1 MMSVAALLTGKVSGE
16 RLDLAAAGD
25 WTADHADALE
35 KQVIQV
41 TPARPGPL
49 KALRIDMRG
58 VDKLDTYGAWLLER
72 LLRGSRE
79 QGLQADVV
87 GLSDQFRVIV
97 DTVHQTAELPDPERL
112 RKQTI
117 ADWLESVGENVAEVG
132 KSAAQFAQMLG
143 AVTFAWLRVFVRPRT
158 FRFTS
163 MVHQIDLVGWR
174 AVPIILLITFL
185 IGAILA
191 QQGIFHFRKFGADVF
206 VVDMV
211 GILTLREVGVL
222 IVCVMVAGRSGS
234 AYTAELGSMKM
245 REEID
250 ALQTMGFDPIS
261 VLVLPRILALVIAV
275 PILTFLGE
283 MSALYGAGLVASL
296 YGGIQPEVFLNRLR
310 EVISIDHFMVGMIK
324 APFMALVI
332 GIVACVRGLDT
343 KGSAE
348 SLGMQTTNAVVQS
361 IFLVIVLDGVF
372 AVFFAAIDK

>member
-1 MMSVAALLTGKVSGE
+1 MSSEALLAATVNGD
-16 RLDLAAAGD
+16 RLDLLAGGD
-25 WTADHADALE
+25 WTADRANDLERLVMAAALPA
-35 KQVIQV
+35 K
-41 TPARPGPL
+41 TPIKSVRVNMQDVA
-49 KALRIDMRG
+49 
-58 VDKLDTYGAWLLER
+58 KLDTYGAWLLER

-79 QGLQADVV
+79 QGATADVV
-87 GLSDQFRVIV
+87 NLADQFRTIV
-97 DTVHQTAELPDPERL
+97 ETVHQTTELPDPERMR
-112 RKQTI
+112 RKSVT
-117 ADWLESVGENVAEVG
+117 DWLATVGENIAEVG
-132 KSAAQFAQMLG
+132 TSAALFVQMLG
-143 AVTFAWLRVFVRPRT
+143 AVTFSFLRIFWRPRT

-163 MVHQIDLVGWR
+163 LVNQIDLVGWR

-191 QQGIFHFRKFGADVF
+191 QQGIFHFRRFGADIF

-211 GILTLREVGVL
+211 GILVLREVGVL
-222 IVCVMVAGRSGS
+222 IVCIMVAGRSGS

-275 PILTFLGE
+275 PMLTFLGE

-296 YGGIQPEVFLNRLR
+296 YGGIQPEVFIQRLR
-310 EVISIDHFMVGMIK
+310 EVISINHFMVGMVK
-324 APFMALVI
+324 APFMAMVI
-332 GIVACVRGLDT
+332 GIVACVRGLET

-348 SLGMQTTNAVVQS
+348 SLGAQTTAAVVQA
-361 IFLVIVLDGVF
+361 IFLVIVLDGIF

>member
-1 MMSVAALLTGKVSGE
+1 MSADALLAATVNGD
-16 RLDLAAAGD
+16 RLDLLAAGD
-25 WTADHADALE
+25 WTADRAKDLERLVMAVALPP
-35 KQVIQV
+35 QSPI
-41 TPARPGPL
+41 
-49 KALRIDMRG
+49 KAVRVNMEG
-58 VDKLDTYGAWLLER
+58 VAKLDTYGAWLLER

-79 QGLQADVV
+79 QGATTDVV
-87 GLSDQFRVIV
+87 NLADQFRTIV
-97 DTVHQTAELPDPERL
+97 DTVHQTTELPDPERL
-112 RKQTI
+112 RRKSV
-117 ADWLESVGENVAEVG
+117 ADWLATVGENIAEVG
-132 KSAAQFAQMLG
+132 TSAALFAQMLG
-143 AVTFAWLRVFVRPRT
+143 AVTFAFLRIFWRPRT

-163 MVHQIDLVGWR
+163 LINQIDLVGWR

-191 QQGIFHFRKFGADVF
+191 QQGIFHFRRFGADVF

-211 GILTLREVGVL
+211 GILVLREVGVL

-234 AYTAELGSMKM
+234 AYTAEIGSMKM

-275 PILTFLGE
+275 PMLTFLGE

-296 YGGIQPEVFLNRLR
+296 YGGIQPEVFIQRLR
-310 EVISIDHFMVGMIK
+310 EVISIDHFMVGMVK
-324 APFMALVI
+324 APFMAMVI
-332 GIVACVRGLDT
+332 GIVACVRGLET

-348 SLGMQTTNAVVQS
+348 SLGAQTTAAVVQA
-361 IFLVIVLDGVF
+361 IFLVIVLDGIF

>member
-1 MMSVAALLTGKVSGE
+1 MSVAALLTGTVSGE

-35 KQVIQV
+35 KQVINA
-41 TPARPGPL
+41 TPARPGMF
-49 KALRIDMRG
+49 KTLRIDMRG

-79 QGLQADVV
+79 QGIQTDVV

-112 RKQTI
+112 RKRSV

-132 KSAAQFAQMLG
+132 QSAALFAQMLG